1 MNRTFLSLWVLLYL
15 SAVATMHAQFGL
27 TTNVGGTSVTITNYT
42 GTNLDVTFPS
52 SINELT
58 VTGLGNGG
66 YTMVPGTV
74 TNITIPGTVTNIANY
89 AFFECTR
96 LVNVDFGNGVEN
108 IGTYAFYDCE
118 NLTNITLPDS
128 VTNIGDYA
136 FQYCSDLAGATFGS
150 NLVSIGLNAF
160 YDCYSLSDIT
170 IPGSVT
176 NIGSGAFAASGLTN
190 VVISNGVP
198 SLGAS
203 SFDACDSLLSVTI
216 PDTVTSIGPY
226 AFGYCYELASV
237 TIPNSV
243 TNIGSQA
250 FYADSALT
258 NIVIGTNVNTIGFEA
273 FSYCGALSNITLP
286 ANVTNL
292 GAYPFYACSGLTAIN
307 VSSNNPVFSSI
318 NGVLFDNT
326 QTTLI
331 LFPTGLATNYTV
343 PPGTTNIAA
352 NAFYNCT
359 GITGVAISS
368 NVSTIGS
375 GAFNECP
382 YLTNAVLMS
391 GVTTIGDQAFSDC
404 PDLRSVQIP
413 SSVNSVGQYAFEDCS
428 SLSNVSLANGI
439 QSIGYYAFA
448 ECSGLT
454 SITIPGSVT
463 NIGPLSFYDSGLS
476 NISLANGITS
486 IGYDAFEFCSDL
498 ASVTIPGTVA
508 NIGDAAFYGSGL
520 ASLTIGEG
528 VPGLA
533 DSAFEG
539 CQYLTNVTI
548 PGSVSNIGNYTF
560 YECTGLT
567 NVIISNGVTTIESYA
582 FADCT
587 KLLNVTIPDS
597 VTNIGTEAFYDT
609 GLTTVTIP
617 SSVINIGDQA
627 FNECFDLQSINVDAQ
642 NPFYGSTNG
651 VLFGENPSVLLQ
663 YPVGNPAANYT
674 IPNGVLNIG
683 DYAFYGC
690 TNLISVALGINV
702 TNIEEEAFWACSSL
716 VNVTMSTNLLNIG
729 MDAFL
734 DCTKLA
740 SVTIPNSVT
749 NLDYE
754 AFSGCTALTNAIIGS
769 GIVSM
774 AEFTFYG
781 CPNLATV
788 YFEGNAPSAAYGFLG
803 DTISNVY
810 YYAGTS
816 GWTNLFDGFQTV
828 GLDEPNPNGSLQ
840 VTITPAGV
848 VAAGAQWQVDGGLPQ
863 PSGATVQGLSV
874 GSHTVS
880 FSAVQD
886 WTAPANQT
894 VTVVSNS
901 TAAATGV
908 YAEPPQFQ
916 FTFTTNADN
925 TLTITSYIGGY
936 SAVAI
941 PTSVFGMPITVIGDS
956 AFYGAAVTSVIIPE
970 GVANIGP
977 YAFEYCYDLTNATIP
992 GSMTNLGDYAF
1003 DECFNLSSVTLEA
1016 GLGSIGYG
1024 AFASCSALLNIELP
1038 GTVTNIEGWAFNAS
1052 GLTNIDIDQGVTSIG
1067 DQAFAKCSQLQSINV
1082 DSQNTF
1088 YSSTNGVLFS
1098 QNQTTLLQYPIGNTA
1113 TNYEMPTSVLNI
1125 SDNAFSDNTNL
1136 ISIVL
1141 GENVTNIAEAAF
1153 EYCTS
1158 LANISIPNSVTSLGD
1173 YVCYGCSSL
1182 TNATIGSG
1190 LANLADYAF
1199 GDCPRLVAVYF
1210 EGNAPSYYYEL
1221 FYYDTDLTVYYDA
1234 GTSGW
1239 GNEFDSIPAVQ
1250 LGAPN
1255 PDGSLQVT
1263 ITPPGAVSA
1272 GAQWQ
1277 VDGGVLQPSGAT
1289 VEGLSVG
1296 THTVSFSAVQGWTAP
1311 ANQSVIVSSNST
1323 TTDTGVYVEPPQFEF
1338 TFSTNADNTLTIES
1352 YIGAGGAVA
1361 IPTNVFGLAVT
1372 VIGNGAFYD
1381 TPVTSVIIP
1390 EGVASIGSD
1399 AFGFCYD
1406 LISAT
1411 IPASVTNFGD
1421 YAFYDCYNLSSV
1433 TLEDGLESIGEDAF
1447 EYCST
1452 LPSIDIPGSVTNIG
1466 YAAFYYTG
1474 LTNAVIEPGVASI
1487 GNYAFSAC
1495 QFLTNITFPA
1505 SITNVG
1511 DYVFYAC
1518 PNFTAINVNANN
1530 LFFSS
1535 TNGVLFDK
1543 PQTTLL
1549 LFPPGLSGN
1558 YTVPAGVT
1566 NIAALAFEYCN
1577 GITGITIPGSVSM
1590 IGEGIFENC
1599 DSLTNAVLLNG
1610 VTSIEEYAFYDCAS
1624 LSSVTVPG
1632 SLTNIGFEAF
1642 YDTALVTVAIPP
1654 NVSSI
1659 GDQAFASC
1667 VKLQSFNVNA
1677 QNSFYSSANG
1687 VLFGQGQTVLL
1698 QFPPASAATNY
1709 TIPNSVLNVADYAF
1723 YLSTNLVSVVMGAS
1737 VTNIEEGAFES
1748 CYELANISL
1757 SSSLLS
1763 IGDEAFENCFR
1774 LASIT
1779 IPNSVTYLGY
1789 AVFDDCESLSNAS
1802 IGSGITSLSDD
1813 QFEYCGDLRTVY
1825 FQGNAPGTNSG
1836 LFYYDQVTNIYFNAG
1851 TGGWSNPFD
1860 GIPTV
1865 MLDAPNPNGSL
1876 QVTIVPPVAL
1886 TLGVQWQV
1894 DDGLPQQ
1901 GGVTVQGLSV
1911 GSHTVTFS
1919 AIFGWMTPPSQI
1931 VTVTSNT
1938 TAMATGVYVEEP
1950 QYEFDFETNF
1960 ATNADNT
1967 LTIIGYN
1974 GPGGPVVIPTN
1985 VFGMAVTVIGQYAF
1999 NYTGVTSVVIPEGVA
2014 RIDSG
2019 AFENC
2024 NELGSAE
2031 IAGSVTNIGA
2041 DAFNNSSITN
2051 LILDEGLASIGSYAF
2066 EGCQHLANISLP
2078 DSLTNIGL
2086 AAFDNCSSLT
2096 AIDLSPSNSAFGLV
2110 GGVLFD
2116 TTGTTLVLFP
2126 PGLTTNYQVP
2136 PGTGN
2141 IAQGAFYG
2149 AGLTGVT
2156 IPDSV
2161 TNISYDAFFDCY
2173 NLASINLGNGVT
2185 SIASDAFQDCQ
2196 DLANIA
2202 LPASVTNIGPYAF
2215 YNCGSLVAIDV
2226 NSSNS
2231 VFSSTNGVL
2240 FDAAQTTLIA
2250 CPDGLAGNYTVPAGT
2265 INIGANAF
2273 NGCGNLY
2280 GVTIPASVTNVGP
2293 MAFDGCFNLAAF
2305 NVAANNPFFSSTNGV
2320 LFNHAQATLLAF
2332 PPGLAVDYTVPLGT
2346 ITIASNAFNDCALF
2360 GVTIPDSVTSIGNNA
2375 FANCEGLGAVT
2386 IPGSVIN
2393 IGSDA
2398 FNGSGVTTVII
2409 GQGVTDIDDYAF
2421 EGCESLTNIAIPGS
2435 VTNIGQGAFS
2445 ECDSL
2450 TSITIPASVTSI
2462 GSYAFEYCYYLQSL
2476 YFEGNAPIA
2485 GANAF
2490 QFDTSAVVYYL
2501 PNTSGWGSEYDGLPA
2516 EDQSSAT
2523 ISISATPTSG
2533 AAPLTVS
2540 FTGPA
2545 ADSASNAIIAWSWN
2559 FGDGSAASAIE
2570 NPMHTYA
2577 TAGTFTPILTVS
2589 NSVGVTIVASNVTV
2603 TVSAGSAGLINFDSL
2618 PTTGTAP
2625 VTGDTLTSYLAEY
2638 GVTVTSS
2645 SPNTSL
2651 AVENQTNVAGGGFV
2665 VAPSAPNILTQIGSN
2680 GPVSFTLGFSPLL
2693 SQFSFTRPELVA
2705 NPFVTHPAWQ
2715 AAAFDSLGNLL
2726 DEVEA
2731 PQIASSNTVP
2741 AQTYTLSGGSI
2752 ASVEFSSEGSGLTT
2766 FNAMLLDNFVL
2777 TDGASSNLP
2786 PSVNITSPTNGQ
2798 VFTSAAVPITVETAA
2813 GSGTVSSVAFY
2824 ANDTLIGTVESSPFT
2839 FDWTAA
2845 NGSYVLTAVV
2855 VNNSGLGSTSAPVSI
2870 TVATGF
2876 SIETQPAS
2884 QTVGAGNKVAFSV
2897 TATAATATYQWQ
2909 FNGASIPG
2917 AALSS
2922 YTLND
2927 VAAGAAGSYTVVV
2940 SSGGQ
2945 SVTSA
2950 AAVLTVLGPPTL
2962 GTTSVATNDGN
2973 IILTVNASDSVP
2985 YYYKWQLNGN
2995 GIAGATGNL
3004 SPGAAAISYTI
3015 TNAGPINSG
3024 QYQAVVANDVASEE
3038 SPVFDVAAGFGTPII
3053 TNNNFASRYTLGSL
3067 TNGAAVFGINSDLS
3081 APPADGPASIAGK
3094 PASGFLWYSWTAP
3107 FTGVISLTT
3116 RGSSFDTL
3124 LGVYTG
3130 NSLATLTPVAA
3141 DDDSGGFFTS
3151 LVSFNCLQGSNYDIV
3166 VAGYQGATGNV
3177 VLALSPGPPLLPGP
3191 LNGFSVGGSEPV
3203 ITQEP
3208 VNQIVEA
3215 GVTVTLSVAAT
3226 GATGYQW
3233 YFADAPVAGGT
3244 FSNLVISNFP
3254 PSAVGNY
3261 FVQVSN
3267 SVGTVQSA
3275 IAAVQIATENQNG
3288 TPATLLVDKFGDAVD
3303 LTEGTTTTR
3312 YRPADGG
3319 GDTGGFTL
3327 SQAFSTVGATKEEGE
3342 PNHAGQPGGA
3352 SYWYSYT
3359 ATNGGTIQ
3367 FNSAGST
3374 FDTILAVYTGSGAS
3388 FSSLTSVG
3396 SGYTTNYM
3404 EQGQPVVVLSNV
3416 NAGTKFFIAIDG
3428 YQGASGSAVLNIV
3441 RDPGPVIVNT
3451 NTITNNTPTV
3461 AISAPAN
3468 DSLST
3473 SSNIVV
3479 KGTVK
3484 GGATTP
3490 VTFVQVA
3497 VNNGALT
3504 PASLT
3509 GTAWSTNIT
3518 LSPGANTI
3526 TVQAVSISGTNVN
3539 FASAPVTRVVFYDA
3553 TKPSASVKA
3562 PLTLLMTGQGKVTGA
3577 ANQQS
3582 LEIGKVYT
3590 IKAVPAANYVF
3601 ATWNSGTN
3609 TNNLSFLSDD
3619 AAVAFEMSSNL
3630 ILQATFVTDPFPAV
3644 AGVYNGLFSPAAGV
3658 SEQSSGFLTATLS
3671 ATGHGAY
3678 SGKLL
3683 LAGGSYA
3690 LSGAFDLSGDAE
3702 EIVPL
3707 SGDSSLTVA
3716 MHLDLA
3722 AANEQLTG
3730 SVSENAT
3737 NGWTSDLVADRAIFG
3752 KTNPA
3757 TIYAGKY
3764 TLIIPPGS
3772 NAPGGYSYA
3781 TLDNSMAGVVTL
3793 SGSLADNTPISQ
3805 SVPISTNGNI
3815 PLYVSLY
3822 SHKGLLTGWLTLTD
3836 QTGNQPAQAVAGTG
3850 VAWIKP
3856 GATGFTNTNIDVI
3869 GSYYS
3874 SAGNFT
3880 VTNATL
3886 SISNGGLAGGLVFSN
3901 VTIANN
3907 KLTTPG
3913 NAVTGAITPETGVLT
3928 VTYKPAGGR
3937 TISAKGVI
3945 LQEDNSGIDAAGWFP
3960 AGDQSGYFLL
3970 QP

>member
-1 MNRTFLSLWVLLYL
+1 MNRTILSFVAMLYIGV
-15 SAVATMHAQFGL
+15 VATVQAQFGYS
-27 TTNVGGTSVTITNYT
+27 TNAGGTSVTITNYT
-42 GTNLDVTFPS
+42 GTNLNVIFPS
-52 SINELT
+52 STNGLT
-58 VTGLGNGG
+58 VTGLGNGSDAVVSG
-66 YTMVPGTV
+66 NV
-74 TNITIPGTVTNIANY
+74 TNVMIPN
-89 AFFECTR
+89 
-96 LVNVDFGNGVEN
+96 
-108 IGTYAFYDCE
+108 
-118 NLTNITLPDS
+118 
-128 VTNIGDYA
+128 
-136 FQYCSDLAGATFGS
+136 
-150 NLVSIGLNAF
+150 
-160 YDCYSLSDIT
+160 
-170 IPGSVT
+170 
-176 NIGSGAFAASGLTN
+176 
-190 VVISNGVP
+190 
-198 SLGAS
+198 
-203 SFDACDSLLSVTI
+203 
-216 PDTVTSIGPY
+216 TVTSIASY
-226 AFGYCYELASV
+226 AFYFCESLAN
-237 TIPNSV
+237 IALPNSV
-243 TNIGSQA
+243 TNIGNSA
-250 FYADSALT
+250 FY
-258 NIVIGTNVNTIGFEA
+258 
-273 FSYCGALSNITLP
+273 YCE
-286 ANVTNL
+286 NL
-292 GAYPFYACSGLTAIN
+292 GAATLGSNVISIGSSAFAECYDLTSATIPSTVTNIGEDAFAESGVANLAIAE
-307 VSSNNPVFSSI
+307 
-318 NGVLFDNT
+318 GV
-326 QTTLI
+326 
-331 LFPTGLATNYTV
+331 TGLADY
-343 PPGTTNIAA
+343 
-352 NAFYNCT
+352 AFQN
-359 GITGVAISS
+359 
-368 NVSTIGS
+368 
-375 GAFNECP
+375 CP
-382 YLTNAVLMS
+382 YLT
-391 GVTTIGDQAFSDC
+391 
-404 PDLRSVQIP
+404 
-413 SSVNSVGQYAFEDCS
+413 
-428 SLSNVSLANGI
+428 
-439 QSIGYYAFA
+439 SIA
-448 ECSGLT
+448 
-454 SITIPGSVT
+454 
-463 NIGPLSFYDSGLS
+463 
-476 NISLANGITS
+476 
-486 IGYDAFEFCSDL
+486 
-498 ASVTIPGTVA
+498 
-508 NIGDAAFYGSGL
+508 
-520 ASLTIGEG
+520 
-528 VPGLA
+528 
-533 DSAFEG
+533 
-539 CQYLTNVTI
+539 I
-548 PGSVSNIGNYTF
+548 PGSVSYIGNFTF
-560 YECTGLT
+560 DGCTGLT
-567 NVIISNGVTTIESYA
+567 NVTISNGVTTIEDDA
-582 FADCT
+582 FADCAG
-587 KLLNVTIPDS
+587 LLS
-597 VTNIGTEAFYDT
+597 
-609 GLTTVTIP
+609 VTIP
-617 SSVINIGDQA
+617 SSVTNIGMEAFDGTGLITVMIPSNVMNIGDQG
-627 FNECFDLQSINVDAQ
+627 FYDCINLQAIVVDPQ

-651 VLFGENPSVLLQ
+651 VLFGLNQSVLLQ
-663 YPVGNPAANYT
+663 YPAGNAATNYT
-674 IPNGVLNIG
+674 MPNGVLNVG
-683 DYAFYGC
+683 DYAFYHSA
-690 TNLISVALGINV
+690 NLINVALGANV
-702 TNIEEEAFWACSSL
+702 TNIEEYAFASCSHL
-716 VNVTMSTNLLNIG
+716 VSVTMSTNLLNLG
-729 MDAFL
+729 EYAFL
-734 DCTKLA
+734 DCTGLA
-740 SVTIPNSVT
+740 NVTIPNSVT
-749 NLDYE
+749 NLGYG
-754 AFSGCTALTNAIIGS
+754 AFYGCTSLTNATIDS
-769 GIVSM
+769 GITSLPDY
-774 AEFTFYG
+774 AFYD
-781 CPNLATV
+781 CYNLTTV
-788 YFEGNAPSAAYGFLG
+788 YLQGNAPGVGFAVFG
-803 DTISNVY
+803 NASVSNLY
-810 YYAGTS
+810 YNAGTS
-816 GWTNLFDGFQTV
+816 GWSNEYDGIPAV
-828 GLDEPNPNGSLQ
+828 ILDPPNPNGSLQ
-840 VTITPAGV
+840 VTIIPTGV
-848 VAAGAQWQVDGGLPQ
+848 VAAGAQWQVDGGIPQ
-863 PSGATVQGLSV
+863 PSGATVQGLLV

-894 VTVVSNS
+894 VTVISNS
-901 TAAATGV
+901 TATATGV
-908 YAEPPQFQ
+908 YTEAPQFQ

-1052 GLTNIDIDQGVTSIG
+1052 GLTNIDIDQEVTSIG

-1098 QNQTTLLQYPIGNTA
+1098 QNQITLLQYPIGNTA
-1113 TNYEMPTSVLNI
+1113 TNYEMPTSVLDI
-1125 SDNAFSDNTNL
+1125 SDYAFSDNTNL
-1136 ISIVL
+1136 TSIVL

-1158 LANISIPNSVTSLGD
+1158 LANLTIPNSVTSLGD
-1173 YVCYGCSSL
+1173 DAFYGCISL

-1199 GDCPRLVAVYF
+1199 GDCPSLVAVYF

-1221 FYYDTDLTVYYDA
+1221 FYYDTDLTVYYYA

-1239 GNEFDSIPAVQ
+1239 GDAFATFPAVQ
-1250 LGAPN
+1250 LDAPD
-1255 PDGSLQVT
+1255 PAGSLQVT
-1263 ITPPGAVSA
+1263 ITPSGAVSV

-1296 THTVSFSAVQGWTAP
+1296 THTVSFSAVQGWMAP
-1311 ANQSVIVSSNST
+1311 ANQNVIVSSNST
-1323 TTDTGVYVEPPQFEF
+1323 ITDTGVYVEPPQFEF

-1372 VIGNGAFYD
+1372 VIGSGAFYD

-1406 LISAT
+1406 LVSAT

-1474 LTNAVIEPGVASI
+1474 LTNAVIEPGVTSI

-1723 YLSTNLVSVVMGAS
+1723 YLSTNLVSVVMGAN

-1836 LFYYDQVTNIYFNAG
+1836 LFYYDDVTNIYFNAG
-1851 TGGWSNPFD
+1851 TGGWSNLFD

-1865 MLDAPNPNGSL
+1865 MLNAPTPNGSL
-1876 QVTIVPPVAL
+1876 QVTIVPPGAVTVGA
-1886 TLGVQWQV
+1886 QWQV

-1919 AIFGWMTPPSQI
+1919 AIFGWMTPPSQV

-1950 QYEFDFETNF
+1950 QYEFDF
-1960 ATNADNT
+1960 ATNTDNT

-1974 GPGGPVVIPTN
+1974 GPGGPVVIPTS
-1985 VFGMAVTVIGQYAF
+1985 VFGLAVTVIGQYAF

-2014 RIDSG
+2014 SIESG

-2031 IAGSVTNIGA
+2031 IAGSVTNIWGG
-2041 DAFNNSSITN
+2041 AFNNSSITN

-2086 AAFDNCSSLT
+2086 AAFNYCSSLT

-2161 TNISYDAFFDCY
+2161 TNISHDAFFDCY

-2185 SIASDAFQDCQ
+2185 SVGADAFQGCQ
-2196 DLANIA
+2196 SLANIA

-2320 LFNHAQATLLAF
+2320 LFNHAQTTLLAF
-2332 PPGLAVDYTVPLGT
+2332 PPGLAVDYTVPLGA
-2346 ITIASNAFNDCALF
+2346 ITIAANAFNDCALF
-2360 GVTIPDSVTSIGNNA
+2360 G
-2375 FANCEGLGAVT
+2375 VT

-2693 SQFSFTRPELVA
+2693 SQFSFTRPELLA

-2766 FNAMLLDNFVL
+2766 FNAMLLDNFFL

-2798 VFTSAAVPITVETAA
+2798 VFTSATVPITVETAA
-2813 GSGTVSSVAFY
+2813 GSGTVTSVAFY
-2824 ANDTLIGTVESSPFT
+2824 ANNGMIGTVESSPFT

-2845 NGSYVLTAVV
+2845 NGSYALTAVV
-2855 VNNSGLGSTSAPVSI
+2855 VNNSGLSSTSAPVSI

-2876 SIETQPAS
+2876 SIETQPIS
-2884 QTVGAGNKVAFSV
+2884 QTVGVGNKVAFSV
-2897 TATAATATYQWQ
+2897 TTTAATAAYQWQ
-2909 FNGASIPG
+2909 FNGVNIPG
-2917 AALSS
+2917 ATLSS

-2927 VAAGAAGSYTVVV
+2927 AAASAAGSYTVIV

-3038 SPVFDVAAGFGTPII
+3038 SPVFDVAAGFGIPIT

-3081 APPADGPASIAGK
+3081 APPADGPATIAGK

-3215 GVTVTLSVAAT
+3215 GVTVTLGVAAT
-3226 GATGYQW
+3226 DATGYQW

-3288 TPATLLVDKFGDAVD
+3288 TPTTLLVDKFGDAVD

-3441 RDPGPVIVNT
+3441 RNPGPIVVNT

-3461 AISAPAN
+3461 AISSPAN

-3497 VNNGALT
+3497 VNNGALA
-3504 PASLT
+3504 PATLA
-3509 GTAWSTNIT
+3509 GTAWSTNIA
-3518 LSPGANTI
+3518 LLPGANTI

-3553 TKPSASVKA
+3553 TKPSASVKS
-3562 PLTLLMTGQGKVTGA
+3562 PLTLLMTGQGNVTGA

-3609 TNNLSFLSDD
+3609 TNNLSLLSDD

-3781 TLDNSMAGVVTL
+3781 TLDNSLAGVVTL

-3836 QTGNQPAQAVAGTG
+3836 QTGNQPAQAVAGAG

-3856 GATGFTNTNIDVI
+3856 GAPKTLYATGFTNTNIAVM
-3869 GSYYS
+3869 GSFYPS
-3874 SAGNFT
+3874 TENFT

-3886 SISNGGLAGGLVFSN
+3886 TISNGGLAGGLVFSN

-3913 NAVTGAITPETGVLT
+3913 NAVAGAITPGTGVLT

-3945 LQEDNSGIDAAGWFP
+3945 LQEDNSGIDAAGWFL